1 MTDHPLRPVRHRRHG
16 RPLPHHQANVTQ
28 ADLIAIAEA
37 TFPIA
42 CLCGISTGFPVLSP
56 TTRHVTY
63 ALLTRA
69 PLYLPRR
76 AFSFDLHVL
85 GMPPAFVLSQD
96 QTLQAYILKIVN
108 DSLKYL
114 ILFILNELFKR
125 ITTRKIIH
133 ISFISRLFIWSSNS
147 IERVLSHL
155 DCLPKETNLL
165 IIFSCQRSKTKPLGK
180 FLVPCVC

>member
-37 TFPIA
+37 TFPIT

-69 PLYLPRR
+69 PLYLLRR

-96 QTLQAYILKIVN
+96 QTLQVNILKLFIRLFS
-108 DSLKYL
+108 DL
-114 ILFILNELFKR
+114 ILFSKR
-125 ITTRKIIH
+125 IIQKNNDQKESDH
-133 ISFISRLFIWSSNS
+133 ICLHLVYSSGPQILLNGSFLILYDSR
-147 IERVLSHL
+147 R
-155 DCLPKETNLL
+155 NLTYNH
-165 IIFSCQRSKTKPLGK
+165 I
-180 FLVPCVC
+180 